1 MHEQRI
7 LAQIRELEGVV
18 HRLERVRDAVGEV
31 DVQRLEDA
39 GAGHWAGQRRVA
51 FKTVFDEARSSHAR
65 ISSEIGDAIGDCK
78 SKQRAL
84 AGSINPLEHPLLSAE
99 AYLIALN

>member
-18 HRLERVRDAVGEV
+18 HRLERAREAADAVNI
-31 DVQRLEDA
+31 QRLESA
-39 GAGHWAGQRRVA
+39 RGGRWAGQKRSEFRS
-51 FKTVFDEARSSHAR
+51 VFDEARSGHAR
-65 ISSEIGDAIGDCK
+65 IGSEIGDAIGDCK

-84 AGSINPLEHPLLSAE
+84 AASINPIEHPLLSAE
-99 AYLIALN
+99 AYLIALG

>member
-1 MHEQRI
+1 MREQRI

-18 HRLERVRDAVGEV
+18 HRLERVRDEV
-31 DVQRLEDA
+31 SGVDIQRLEDA
-39 GAGHWAGQRRVA
+39 RGGRWAGQKRVA
-51 FKTVFDEARSSHAR
+51 FKTVFDGARSSHAR

-78 SKQRAL
+78 SKQRVL

-99 AYLIALN
+99 AYLIALS